1 MRDDVREAR
10 DVSAVRVAVMA
21 EGEGVGSPL
30 SMEVKM
36 ALRLLLVLLQVV
48 RLISPPRKHPMTV
61 AYSWVCPAEDVE
73 VLE

>member
-30 SMEVKM
+30 SLEVKM
-36 ALRLLLVLLQVV
+36 ALRYSTLEVPLLVLLQVV
-48 RLISPPRKHPMTV
+48 RLISPPRKHPMAV
-61 AYSWVCPAEDVE
+61 AYS
-73 VLE
+73 